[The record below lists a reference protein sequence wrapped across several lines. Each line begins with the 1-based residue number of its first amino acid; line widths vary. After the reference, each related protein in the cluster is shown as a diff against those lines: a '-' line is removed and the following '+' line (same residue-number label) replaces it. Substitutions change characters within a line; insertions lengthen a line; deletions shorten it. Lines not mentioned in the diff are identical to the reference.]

1 MARTRKNISSCVC
14 SRSGCIVLRFS
25 HTTRA
30 LFSLSSRNFQPQS
43 FLVDPPLVVLRFRS
57 VLPSHRADLRPF
69 FAFLSLP
76 SFLIVFLPLLSPRG
90 PAPFGRTSWS
100 ACAFTTRASHQ
111 DYQLDL
117 YLETPTPS
125 PS

>member
-1 MARTRKNISSCVC
+1 MARTRMYISSCVWT
-14 SRSGCIVLRFS
+14 RSVGIGPRFRN
-25 HTTRA
+25 TTPS
-30 LFSLSSRNFQPQS
+30 LFSLSVRIFQPQS
-43 FLVDPPLVVLRFRS
+43 FLVDPPFVVLRFRS